1 MATDGE
7 RGGLQPSS
15 RGGFQPSS
23 KGGLQPSSEERNARA
38 TLERLKDKVE
48 ALIVQ
53 MENTLATNPT
63 PTSALQRKVKHTEK
77 AWTEFENQ

>member
-23 KGGLQPSSEERNARA
+23 KGGLQPSHEERNARA

-53 MENTLATNPT
+53 ME
-63 PTSALQRKVKHTEK
+63 SALVSDP
-77 AWTEFENQ
+77 APMSAL